1 MEHLLPD
8 MVTLKFIQLKLAT
21 LKKKTRIPP
30 LFFIIYSERIP
41 RGQAKLNRLSKS
53 GDPFGSQFL
62 MSHTRSD
69 VSQQVAESIDKLY
82 GGDATSESEQAA
94 SSITAL
100 YSNPETVE
108 EGTPIDY
115 SFPHLKSHGVALHAM
130 WILR

>member
-1 MEHLLPD
+1 M
-8 MVTLKFIQLKLAT
+8 
-21 LKKKTRIPP
+21 
-30 LFFIIYSERIP
+30 
-41 RGQAKLNRLSKS
+41 NCLSKS
-53 GDPFGSQFL
+53 DDSFGSQFL

-82 GGDATSESEQAA
+82 GGNATSESEQAT

-100 YSNPETVE
+100 YANPKTVE

-115 SFPHLKSHGVALHAM
+115 SFPPLKSHGVALHAV